1 MSDYIGIIVAIA
13 GLLYTIFAAV
23 LSFFWKEME
32 KVKQGLQAETSLNQ
46 TQKEKLN
53 TLERDFVKMEV
64 DVKGNAQG
72 TDLRMNKLVESINNL
87 ASTMNQFIAES
98 RILSE
103 STNRLLNKHEEK
115 FTEFDRSIRE
125 FYRKNPDL

>member
-1 MSDYIGIIVAIA
+1 MSDHIGIIVAIA
-13 GLLYTIFAAV
+13 GLLYTIFGAV

-32 KVKQGLQAETSLNQ
+32 KVKQGLQVETSLNQ
-46 TQKEKLN
+46 TQKEKLS

-64 DVKGNAQG
+64 DVKGNIQG

>member
-1 MSDYIGIIVAIA
+1 MTEHLGIIITIA
-13 GLLYTIFAAV
+13 GLLYTIFAAII
-23 LSFFWKEME
+23 SFLWKELE
-32 KVKQGLQAETSLNQ
+32 TIKQGLQSETSINQ

-53 TLERDFVKMEV
+53 TLERDFLKMEV
-64 DVKGNAQG
+64 DVKSNTQG
-72 TDLRMNKLVESINNL
+72 SDLRINNLVDSINNL
-87 ASTMNQFIAES
+87 ALTMNQFIAES
-98 RILSE
+98 RVLSE

>member
-1 MSDYIGIIVAIA
+1 MNEHLGIILSVS
-13 GLLYTIFAAV
+13 GLLYTIFAAII
-23 LSFFWKEME
+23 SFLWKELE
-32 KVKQGLQAETSLNQ
+32 TIKQGLQSETSINQ

-64 DVKGNAQG
+64 DVKSNTQG
-72 TDLRMNKLVESINNL
+72 SDLRINNLVDSINNL
-87 ASTMNQFIAES
+87 ALTMNQFIAES
-98 RILSE
+98 RVLSE